1 VYILS
6 ALSQRKSENPNKRGF
21 ACNCCLPGSLKDFA
35 FCSPCVDG
43 FNNICWR
50 EKETLCCKNV
60 LLLFGSM
67 PEGSE
72 LKDEAGMGE
81 VEGNNNLMEGGG
93 GETMD
98 EMGGGGGVAGG
109 NRAGGGGGTGA
120 IAEQI
125 DVESYASLYTGHTK
139 VARLHFIADYCNVRS
154 VELEA
159 LRMAFEEIKKGEN
172 TALFKECVEKI
183 NGRLGPSHTL
193 DQEWIDMVERRAAQR
208 QEKLETELNGYKV
221 PPSLPKTLN
230 HVIFSCICAVD
241 IASVVLFQSFS
252 VGIEV
257 CNRRFWQFILFSKF
271 ANGESFF
278 VQRSLL
284 THCVAKLEIEVR
296 SSWSDIRVY
305 YVVQTNLIKESIRM
319 GYNDLGDFHYG
330 RGDLQHAFK
339 CYVRTRD
346 YCTTSKHIISM
357 CLNVILVSIELGH
370 FVHVCN
376 YVSKADQ
383 TPDVQDPVVVAK
395 LKCAAGLAYLESKKY
410 KLAARKVQPL
420 SLPHHGFTE
429 IR

>member
-21 ACNCCLPGSLKDFA
+21 ACNCCLPVSLKDFA
-35 FCSPCVDG
+35 FCTPCVDG

-98 EMGGGGGVAGG
+98 EMGGGGAGG
-109 NRAGGGGGTGA
+109 NRAGGGGGGTGA

-172 TALFKECVEKI
+172 TGLFKECVEKI
-183 NGRLGPSHTL
+183 NGRLGPSYTL

-208 QEKLETELNGYKV
+208 QEKLETELNGYK
-221 PPSLPKTLN
+221 
-230 HVIFSCICAVD
+230 
-241 IASVVLFQSFS
+241 
-252 VGIEV
+252 
-257 CNRRFWQFILFSKF
+257 
-271 ANGESFF
+271 
-278 VQRSLL
+278 
-284 THCVAKLEIEVR
+284 
-296 SSWSDIRVY
+296 
-305 YVVQTNLIKESIRM
+305 TNLIKESIRM

-370 FVHVCN
+370 FVHVSN

-383 TPDVQDPVVVAK
+383 TPDVQDPVMVAK

-410 KLAARKVQPL
+410 KLAARKFVDTNFELGNNYTDVIAQQDVAVYGGLCALASFDRAELKVCVFSFP
-420 SLPHHGFTE
+420 STKFAG
-429 IR
+429 

>member
-35 FCSPCVDG
+35 FCTPCVDG

-98 EMGGGGGVAGG
+98 EMGGGGGAGG
-109 NRAGGGGGTGA
+109 NRAGGGGGGTGA

-230 HVIFSCICAVD
+230 HVIFSRICAVD
-241 IASVVLFQSFS
+241 IASIVLLQSFS

-278 VQRSLL
+278 VQRSSL
-284 THCVAKLEIEVR
+284 THCVAKLEIEVT
-296 SSWSDIRVY
+296 SSWSDIRVH
-305 YVVQTNLIKESIRM
+305 YVV
-319 GYNDLGDFHYG
+319 
-330 RGDLQHAFK
+330 
-339 CYVRTRD
+339 
-346 YCTTSKHIISM
+346 
-357 CLNVILVSIELGH
+357 
-370 FVHVCN
+370 
-376 YVSKADQ
+376 
-383 TPDVQDPVVVAK
+383 
-395 LKCAAGLAYLESKKY
+395 
-410 KLAARKVQPL
+410 
-420 SLPHHGFTE
+420 
-429 IR
+429 

>member
-35 FCSPCVDG
+35 FCTPCVDG

-98 EMGGGGGVAGG
+98 EMGGGGGAGG
-109 NRAGGGGGTGA
+109 NRAGGGGGGGTGA

-208 QEKLETELNGYKV
+208 QEKLETELNGYK
-221 PPSLPKTLN
+221 
-230 HVIFSCICAVD
+230 
-241 IASVVLFQSFS
+241 
-252 VGIEV
+252 
-257 CNRRFWQFILFSKF
+257 
-271 ANGESFF
+271 
-278 VQRSLL
+278 
-284 THCVAKLEIEVR
+284 
-296 SSWSDIRVY
+296 
-305 YVVQTNLIKESIRM
+305 TNLIKESIRM

-370 FVHVCN
+370 FVHVSN

-420 SLPHHGFTE
+420 SLPHRGFTE
-429 IR
+429 IT